1 MNPLIIS
8 VSQLN
13 RYVKSLIEDNKK
25 LSSVFIQGEISN
37 FKLHSFS
44 GHAYF
49 SLKDSNA
56 LVKCV
61 CFRDNFDRI
70 KFDVQDGLKV
80 LCQGKL
86 SLYEKEGVYQL
97 YVYSMIPDG
106 VGENALAL
114 EQLKEKLASEGLFSV
129 DRKRPIPKFP
139 KKIAV
144 VTSSQGA
151 ALRDIC
157 NIIERR
163 YPLCEV
169 LVCPVQVQG
178 IYASASI
185 VSMLDKVYKTPNI
198 DTIII
203 ARGGGASEDLSAFN
217 DEALARRVAAS
228 PIPVISAVGHET
240 DFTICDYVADLRV
253 PTPSAAAELA
263 VPDINNVID
272 DINIKYNRIKR
283 LLNQKIT
290 DSSLRLD
297 LITKSNVLT
306 NVLSILTPFKTQL
319 DELNSSLIN
328 NTNAILAAKQ
338 EKFIVLASKLDTLS
352 PLKTLSRG
360 YSAVYKDN
368 KIVRSVNGLQTD
380 DELQIK
386 VIDGTIN
393 CKVI

>member
-61 CFRDNFDRI
+61 CFRDNFARI

-139 KKIAV
+139 KRIAV

-185 VSMLDKVYKTPNI
+185 VSMLDKIYKTPNI

-338 EKFIVLASKLDTLS
+338 ENFIVLASKLDTLS

>member
-13 RYVKSLIEDNKK
+13 RYVKSLIEDDKK
-25 LSSVFIQGEISN
+25 LASVFIQGEISN

-49 SLKDSNA
+49 SLKDNNA
-56 LVKCV
+56 LVRCV
-61 CFRDNFDRI
+61 CFRDNMSKI
-70 KFDVQDGLKV
+70 KFDVQDGMKV

-86 SLYEKEGVYQL
+86 SLYEKDGVYQL

-114 EQLKEKLASEGLFSV
+114 EQLKEKLASEGLFSQE
-129 DRKRPIPKFP
+129 RKKKIPKFP
-139 KKIAV
+139 KKIAA
-144 VTSSQGA
+144 VTSAQGA

-169 LVCPVQVQG
+169 VICPVQVQG
-178 IYASASI
+178 IYAASSI
-185 VSMLDKVYKTPNI
+185 VAMLNRVYKSNDI

-217 DEALARRVAAS
+217 DETLARCVAAS

-263 VPDINNVID
+263 VPDIRNIFD
-272 DINIKYNRIKR
+272 DVTIMHNRIKI
-283 LLNQKIT
+283 LTHQKIT
-290 DSSLRLD
+290 DSALRLD

-306 NVLSILTPFKTQL
+306 DVLSILTPYENKL
-319 DELNSSLIN
+319 NELNASL
-328 NTNAILAAKQ
+328 NAKTISLLHDGQ
-338 EKFIVLASKLDTLS
+338 EKFVTLASKLDALS

-360 YSAVYKDN
+360 YSVVYRDD
-368 KIVRSVNGLQTD
+368 KIVKSSNDVQIN
-380 DELQIK
+380 DELEIK
-386 VIDGTIN
+386 TFDGSIN